1 MCIRMD
7 KLIKAADRIADA
19 LETVASNL
27 HEING
32 TIGELDK
39 TLHEKECTHECGGGG
54 SGFEG
59 EHLDEIAEALQ
70 TMAKLP
76 VGKTAAAKQRQA
88 SRKKQR
94 TA

>member
-1 MCIRMD
+1 MSGADICVRMD

-19 LETVASNL
+19 MEAVASSL

-39 TLHEKECTHECGGGG
+39 TLHEKECVHECGGGG
-54 SGFEG
+54 GGFEG

-76 VGKTAAAKQRQA
+76 VGKTAA
-88 SRKKQR
+88 RKKRR
-94 TA
+94 TT